1 MHYETTFANTNVS
14 GNNNIMKKYISILRP
29 NNWIKNL
36 VIILPAFFAGSLLS
50 ISYNELLNISVT
62 FLAFCLSSSMI
73 YVINDVNDVE
83 KDRAHPKKLKRP
95 IANGDVSKT
104 KAYMIV
110 AVLALFI
117 LLTLFLLPNQVIYY
131 IVAYIIMNLFYC
143 FGMKNIAIVDV
154 TSISLGF
161 VFRVMAGGE
170 AANIITTH
178 WIIILIFLLMFSI
191 ALAKRRDD
199 LILTEGSND
208 IYRKSQ
214 SGYNIPFIDIA
225 KTISFAVTLVAYII
239 YSVSDDVMNRL
250 GSNYV
255 FITSLP
261 VFLGIMRYNQLTVV
275 FKNSGSPV
283 DLFFK
288 DKFLIATI
296 VTWVVLFIS
305 ILYV

>member
-1 MHYETTFANTNVS
+1 MN
-14 GNNNIMKKYISILRP
+14 KYLTLIRP

-36 VIILPAFFAGSLLS
+36 IIILPVFFAGK
-50 ISYNELLNISVT
+50 LLNLSYIELINLSLTFIS
-62 FLAFCLSSSMI
+62 FCFSSSMI
-73 YVINDVNDVE
+73 YVINDLNDVD
-83 KDRAHPKKLKRP
+83 KDRLHPKKSKRP
-95 IANGDVSKT
+95 IASGEVSKT
-104 KAYMIV
+104 EAYMIV
-110 AVLALFI
+110 AVLAVLI
-117 LLTLFLLPNQVIYY
+117 ILTLFLLPNHVVYY
-131 IVAYIIMNLFYC
+131 IVAYVIMNLFYC
-143 FGMKNIAIVDV
+143 FGMKNIAIIDV
-154 TSISLGF
+154 TSISMGF

-170 AANIITTH
+170 ASNIITTH

-199 LILTEGSND
+199 LILTENSND

-214 SGYNIPFIDIA
+214 SGYNIQFIDIA
-225 KTISFAVTLVAYII
+225 KTISFTVTLVSYII
-239 YSVSDDVMNRL
+239 YSVSDDVISRL

-261 VFLGIMRYNQLTVV
+261 VFLGIMRYIQLTVV

-283 DLFFK
+283 DLLLK
-288 DKFLIATI
+288 DKFLIVTV

>member
-1 MHYETTFANTNVS
+1 
-14 GNNNIMKKYISILRP
+14 MKKYISLLRP

-50 ISYNELLNISVT
+50 ISSIELLNISVT

-110 AVLALFI
+110 AVLAVFI

-170 AANIITTH
+170 ASNIITTH

-199 LILTEGSND
+199 LILTENSND

-214 SGYNIPFIDIA
+214 SGYNIQFIDIA
-225 KTISFAVTLVAYII
+225 KTISFAVTLVTYII

-261 VFLGIMRYNQLTVV
+261 VFLGIMRYIQLTVV

-288 DKFLIATI
+288 DKFLIAI
-296 VTWVVLFIS
+296 VVTWVFLFIS